1 MSNEDQQIQSTEFE
15 SETNIEEP
23 PSLEETL
30 EVLDKVFEDNNDGI
44 DAEKLL
50 ADAEI
55 DVSEFLQRVQSQMEQ
70 YPKTIESRLIV
81 VTPLERL
88 DEIDLDFLNDEE
100 VLFYLQAE
108 GIDCGLFLDDVC
120 CQIETNTR
128 IVF

>member
-1 MSNEDQQIQSTEFE
+1 MSNEDQQNQSTEFE
-15 SETNIEEP
+15 SETIFEEP
-23 PSLEETL
+23 PSSEETL
-30 EVLDKVFEDNNDGI
+30 DVLDKVFEATNYGV

-55 DVSEFLQRVQSQMEQ
+55 DVSEILQRVKCQMEQ

-108 GIDCGLFLDDVC
+108 GIDCGLFLEDVC